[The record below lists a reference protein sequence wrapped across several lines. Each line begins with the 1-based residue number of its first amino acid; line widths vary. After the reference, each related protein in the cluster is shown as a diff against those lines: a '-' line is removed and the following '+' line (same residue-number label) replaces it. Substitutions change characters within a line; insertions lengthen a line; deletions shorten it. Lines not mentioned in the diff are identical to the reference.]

1 MDSISVVKLES
12 NRDTV
17 DSTRLQINAV
27 KPEETR
33 EKFPDAI
40 VSVIARHRPRPH
52 HYKGGNINNFLYNVG
67 PDSTGFGEFILFLDA
82 DMKPK
87 PQIFLRTLPYFYDY
101 NAHSYRYELNK
112 VGYVQTPQF
121 FDNIQHDD
129 PLGAKNSIFFQTIER
144 GRDGYNS
151 CSFAG
156 TNAIFRRKALIEV
169 GGLAYYSV
177 TEDALTGIKLHQKA
191 WDSIYLNE
199 ELCIG
204 QAPDT
209 VASAMQQIKRWVK
222 GAVEISLRN
231 IHACGLCPIN
241 QDLVEIS
248 NADIHK
254 NYNFARWIFHLDL
267 VLYPWSSISP
277 LIYIFVA
284 TFMLWTN
291 YSPLEIVGYSF
302 AYTFIPYQTLRIL
315 ATVVANRR
323 VSLSDIYRS
332 QQVWFSYAFPSFVG
346 LIEAFIYKF
355 TGEEKKLG
363 KYRS

>member
-1 MDSISVVKLES
+1 
-12 NRDTV
+12 
-17 DSTRLQINAV
+17 
-27 KPEETR
+27 
-33 EKFPDAI
+33 
-40 VSVIARHRPRPH
+40 
-52 HYKGGNINNFLYNVG
+52 
-67 PDSTGFGEFILFLDA
+67 
-82 DMKPK
+82 
-87 PQIFLRTLPYFYDY
+87 
-101 NAHSYRYELNK
+101 
-112 VGYVQTPQF
+112 VQ
-121 FDNIQHDD
+121 
-129 PLGAKNSIFFQTIER
+129 KNSIFFQTIER

-177 TEDALTGIKLHQKA
+177 TEDALTGIRLHQKA

-267 VLYPWSSISP
+267 ILYPWSSISP

-302 AYTFIPYQTLRIL
+302 AYTFIPYQTLRVL
-315 ATVVANRR
+315 ATVVANRK

-355 TGEEKKLG
+355 TGEEKNWGNTGARPISNWLDWFNILSFIIITAGIIKNIILFFIKGGCTPTPLLASVFAIYIAVQLWPLISIAMATRSLGSVSNLDKYLEKHKQLPRYKLPTYLLASVVLLIG
-363 KYRS
+363 LIVMSTWNNIVRTCG